1 MYPSIY
7 TPAQGRGFEIA
18 QGRLGPGRIHHCMR
32 LIGQADRALEYHLRR
47 VLTRSAFGSS
57 LAAKG
62 AMLKEVADSRIDLE
76 TSRLLTLQV
85 RVYARVEVCVF
96 VGGGGE

>member
-1 MYPSIY
+1 
-7 TPAQGRGFEIA
+7 
-18 QGRLGPGRIHHCMR
+18 MR

-62 AMLKEVADSRIDLE
+62 AMLKDVADSRIDLE

-85 RVYARVEVCVF
+85 RACVCVLKSLF
-96 VGGGGE
+96 VWG

>member
-1 MYPSIY
+1 
-7 TPAQGRGFEIA
+7 
-18 QGRLGPGRIHHCMR
+18 MR

-62 AMLKEVADSRIDLE
+62 AMLKDVADSRIDLE

-85 RVYARVEVCVF
+85 CVGVWMCGWVCIAVC
-96 VGGGGE
+96 